1 MSALRMKTVLRLSLL
16 ACGLATG
23 FAAHAATPAKKPAPS
38 SGASANW
45 AGQIA
50 VTSDGGHRYGNPDA
64 PVQLNEFV
72 SYTCS
77 HCAHFHKESD
87 PVLRLTVVPKGQVA
101 VTVTNFLRNP
111 IDLTVAMLTN
121 CGDPKRFFV
130 RHNAFFATQD
140 VWLAK
145 IEKLNRDQ
153 QARWYQGEL
162 PDRMRAISSDLGFY
176 AKMESWGIGRAQTDV
191 CLANKPALDKLR
203 AQQAEVEKLGFQGTP
218 SFTLNGEVLNASDWA
233 SVSKAITEKIA
244 AQRAGN
250 I

>member
-1 MSALRMKTVLRLSLL
+1 VKTVLRNTARLTAL
-16 ACGLATG
+16 AAC
-23 FAAHAATPAKKPAPS
+23 AALTVAASPPKKAAPAATAAK
-38 SGASANW
+38 GNW
-45 AGQIA
+45 VSLVA
-50 VTSDGGHRYGNPDA
+50 VTADGSHRYGNPEA

-72 SYTCS
+72 SYTCP

-140 VWLAK
+140 AWVGK
-145 IEKLNRDQ
+145 IEKMNREQ

-162 PDRMRAISSDLGFY
+162 PERMRAISSDLGFY
-176 AKMESWGIGRAQTDV
+176 AKTESWGLSRAQTDA
-191 CLANKPALDKLR
+191 CFTNKAMLDKLR
-203 AQQAEVEKLGFQGTP
+203 AQQSEVEKYGFQGTP
-218 SFTLNGEVLNASDWA
+218 SFTLNGQVLPANDWA
-233 SVSKAITEKIA
+233 SVSKAITDKIA
-244 AQRAGN
+244 EQRAGN

>member
-1 MSALRMKTVLRLSLL
+1 MSAHRMKTVLRLSLL

-23 FAAHAATPAKKPAPS
+23 FAAHAATPARKPAPS
-38 SGASANW
+38 GAASANW

-50 VTSDGGHRYGNPDA
+50 VNADGSHRYGNPDA
-64 PVQLNEFV
+64 PVRLDEYV
-72 SYTCS
+72 SYTCP

-87 PVLRLTVVPKGQVA
+87 PILRLTVVPKGQVS

-111 IDLTVAMLTN
+111 IDLTIAMLTN

-130 RHNAFFATQD
+130 RHNAFFATQE
-140 VWLAK
+140 VWMAK
-145 IEKLNRDQ
+145 IEKTSRGQ

-176 AKMESWGIGRAQTDV
+176 AKMESWGIGRAQTDA
-191 CLANKPALDKLR
+191 CFANKPALDKLR

-218 SFTLNGEVLNASDWA
+218 SFTLNGEVLNANDWA